1 MAKKTSAYHFS
12 YDAPVILSFVI
23 ASATI
28 LAVDSLFLHG
38 KLIDA
43 AFTCRT
49 LHPSEGLGFD
59 FKNGLDYLRMISH
72 ILGNP
77 GWENLLLNSAF
88 LLLLGPTLE
97 ERYGS
102 AMLLVMMVMTALV
115 SGVLLVCFGSGN
127 ATGSSCIV
135 FMLIL
140 LSALTAIAKKDIE
153 ISWILTFIL
162 YTAYRMVSSTK
173 DFKLP
178 AADSTNASSLS
189 AFLLFLKLNLHTFI
203 DLFSGII
210 GSLFGLLVSPK
221 KRSAPTKKKTVKAKE
236 ETAYTDYDYS
246 SQDKTYAEERGPGDE
261 VVGTLEL

>member
-1 MAKKTSAYHFS
+1 MAKKSSAYHFS

-23 ASATI
+23 ASTII
-28 LAVDSLFLHG
+28 LAVDELFLHG
-38 KLIDA
+38 KLISA

-49 LHPSEGLGFD
+49 LHPADGIGFD

-77 GWENLLLNSAF
+77 GWESLLLNSAF

-102 AMLLVMMVMTALV
+102 AMLLVMLVMTALV

-153 ISWILTFIL
+153 FSWILTFIL
-162 YTAYRMVSSTK
+162 YTAYRMVSATK
-173 DFKLP
+173 NFK
-178 AADSTNASSLS
+178 ASSADTAS
-189 AFLLFLKLNLHTFI
+189 VTAFLLFLK
-203 DLFSGII
+203 GVCRC
-210 GSLFGLLVSPK
+210 G
-221 KRSAPTKKKTVKAKE
+221 
-236 ETAYTDYDYS
+236 
-246 SQDKTYAEERGPGDE
+246 
-261 VVGTLEL
+261 